1 MKIVVSNN
9 YDGPIYE
16 QIKSQILQAI
26 LSRELMPGDILPSL
40 RSLAR
45 DLKVG
50 VLTINRAYT
59 ELESEGYIENIQGK
73 GCFVAQSSEELIRN
87 HLIGEARAM
96 FADAIREAR
105 KATDDDF
112 RELKERTAEM
122 WAEIHDKI
130 KAQRQ
135 TQETE

>member
-73 GCFVAQSSEELIRN
+73 GCFVDQSSEELIRN

-105 KATDDDF
+105 KAGAGDAQITDLF
-112 RELKERTAEM
+112 RQCMEE
-122 WAEIHDKI
+122 KI
-130 KAQRQ
+130 NG
-135 TQETE
+135 

>member
-16 QIKSQILQAI
+16 QIKRQILQAI
-26 LSRELMPGDILPSL
+26 LSSELLPGDTLPSL
-40 RSLAR
+40 RGLAK

-73 GCFVAQSSEELIRN
+73 GCFVAERSSELIRK
-87 HLIGEARAM
+87 HLAGNAAEKIEMAIKEAKQAGISDEEILAM
-96 FADAIREAR
+96 F
-105 KATDDDF
+105 
-112 RELKERTAEM
+112 
-122 WAEIHDKI
+122 
-130 KAQRQ
+130 
-135 TQETE
+135 QECLRRISNE

>member
-59 ELESEGYIENIQGK
+59 ELESGGYIENIQRK
-73 GCFVAQSSEELIRN
+73 GCFVAQSREELIRN

-105 KATDDDF
+105 KAGAGDAQITDLF
-112 RELKERTAEM
+112 RQCMEE
-122 WAEIHDKI
+122 KI
-130 KAQRQ
+130 NG
-135 TQETE
+135 

>member
-96 FADAIREAR
+96 FADAIRESR
-105 KATDDDF
+105 KAGAGDAQITDLF
-112 RELKERTAEM
+112 RQCMEE
-122 WAEIHDKI
+122 KI
-130 KAQRQ
+130 NG
-135 TQETE
+135 

>member
-50 VLTINRAYT
+50 CSRLTALIPSWKVRAT
-59 ELESEGYIENIQGK
+59 
-73 GCFVAQSSEELIRN
+73 
-87 HLIGEARAM
+87 
-96 FADAIREAR
+96 
-105 KATDDDF
+105 
-112 RELKERTAEM
+112 
-122 WAEIHDKI
+122 
-130 KAQRQ
+130 
-135 TQETE
+135 

>member
-73 GCFVAQSSEELIRN
+73 GCFGRPEQ
-87 HLIGEARAM
+87 
-96 FADAIREAR
+96 
-105 KATDDDF
+105 
-112 RELKERTAEM
+112 
-122 WAEIHDKI
+122 
-130 KAQRQ
+130 
-135 TQETE
+135 

>member
-96 FADAIREAR
+96 FAIREAR
-105 KATDDDF
+105 KAGAGDAQITDLF
-112 RELKERTAEM
+112 RQCMEE
-122 WAEIHDKI
+122 KI
-130 KAQRQ
+130 NG
-135 TQETE
+135 